1 MADFAS
7 QLGEPASPF
16 REQAS
21 AVRKSFRRFWNP
33 ETGYCFDVLDT
44 PVGND
49 PSLRPNQLFSVSL
62 PHRPLSKARQKAVL
76 DACSRHLL
84 TPMGLR
90 SLAPFEAAYVGRYG
104 GGPRERDAAYHQGTV
119 WGWLIGPYA
128 TAHLH
133 IYHDTDA
140 IRSLLSPLL
149 DHLTDH
155 AVGSVSEIFDAD
167 PPFHPRGAV
176 AQAWSVAELLRV
188 WQSLSTTY

>member
-1 MADFAS
+1 
-7 QLGEPASPF
+7 
-16 REQAS
+16 
-21 AVRKSFRRFWNP
+21 
-33 ETGYCFDVLDT
+33 
-44 PVGND
+44 
-49 PSLRPNQLFSVSL
+49 
-62 PHRPLSKARQKAVL
+62 
-76 DACSRHLL
+76 
-84 TPMGLR
+84 
-90 SLAPFEAAYVGRYG
+90 
-104 GGPRERDAAYHQGTV
+104 
-119 WGWLIGPYA
+119 LIGPYA